1 MCHFWVFLG
10 EFRDSRI
17 QTSGFES
24 RIHESTSKRFE
35 SHESNGKLSQKL
47 FSFRNSGHGIFET
60 DFLSGNAKLSMAY
73 CTFISQNFN
82 LLKLSKCN

>member
-35 SHESNGKLSQKL
+35 SHESNGKLS
-47 FSFRNSGHGIFET
+47 T
-60 DFLSGNAKLSMAY
+60 AVGNGYNTVRLNKMY
-73 CTFISQNFN
+73 VN
-82 LLKLSKCN
+82 LRILTYMIKWDVL